1 MNTEKTICFEKMIW
15 PIILV
20 SLICF
25 PILYTA
31 AIYVYVY
38 VIDMNDQV
46 FFDIL
51 LGTLGRLM
59 KGMIASANSFL
70 PIMFLYCFFA
80 LKHKILWL
88 FIPVVGLLAPIFVE
102 LILIDDWSSQSLL
115 QYISQE
121 RMEIICLHLSSVISS
136 CMLYLIYKLMCRK
149 YTCNVPE

>member
-38 VIDMNDQV
+38 VIDMNNPV

-59 KGMIASANSFL
+59 KGMITSANSFL

-102 LILIDDWSSQSLL
+102 LILIDDWSLSHYYNISLRKGWRL
-115 QYISQE
+115 YAFTCHLLFPPACYISF
-121 RMEIICLHLSSVISS
+121 
-136 CMLYLIYKLMCRK
+136 
-149 YTCNVPE
+149 TN